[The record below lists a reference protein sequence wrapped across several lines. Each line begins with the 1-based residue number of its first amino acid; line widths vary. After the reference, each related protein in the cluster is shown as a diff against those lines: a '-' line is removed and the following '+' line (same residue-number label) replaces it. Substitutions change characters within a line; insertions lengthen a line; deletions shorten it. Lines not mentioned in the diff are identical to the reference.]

1 MTIMLTTFIPC
12 SAKLPIFG
20 LFAGALFND
29 AAWVS
34 ASMYFI
40 GLASVIVCGILLKK
54 TKYFG
59 GDPAPFVMELPAYHW
74 PSVKGLF
81 IHMWDRAKAFIKK
94 AGTIILLATILV
106 WFMSSFNWSFE
117 MVDANESILASIGN
131 VIAPLFAPL
140 GWGDWRA
147 AVATFTGLIA
157 KENIVGT
164 FGVLY
169 GLEEVAENGTE
180 IWTQISQLFTPVSAY
195 SFMVFNLLCAPCFAA
210 IGAIRREMGSAKWT
224 WITIA
229 FQCGVAYI
237 AALLINL
244 IGNMIF

>member
-1 MTIMLTTFIPC
+1 
-12 SAKLPIFG
+12 
-20 LFAGALFND
+20 
-29 AAWVS
+29 
-34 ASMYFI
+34 MYFI

-106 WFMSSFNWSFE
+106 WFMSSFSWSFE

>member
-1 MTIMLTTFIPC
+1 
-12 SAKLPIFG
+12 
-20 LFAGALFND
+20 
-29 AAWVS
+29 
-34 ASMYFI
+34 
-40 GLASVIVCGILLKK
+40 
-54 TKYFG
+54 
-59 GDPAPFVMELPAYHW
+59 
-74 PSVKGLF
+74 
-81 IHMWDRAKAFIKK
+81 MWDRAKAFIKK

-106 WFMSSFNWSFE
+106 WFMSSFSWSFE

>member
-1 MTIMLTTFIPC
+1 M
-12 SAKLPIFG
+12 
-20 LFAGALFND
+20 
-29 AAWVS
+29 
-34 ASMYFI
+34 
-40 GLASVIVCGILLKK
+40 
-54 TKYFG
+54 
-59 GDPAPFVMELPAYHW
+59 
-74 PSVKGLF
+74 
-81 IHMWDRAKAFIKK
+81 
-94 AGTIILLATILV
+94 
-106 WFMSSFNWSFE
+106 
-117 MVDANESILASIGN
+117 
-131 VIAPLFAPL
+131 
-140 GWGDWRA
+140 
-147 AVATFTGLIA
+147 IA